1 MLRKLRRRHRGVI
14 GIAAPLED
22 LHTFFDAIT
31 LMYRVTTRLA
41 AQYHQP
47 ADLDRIRALQVDYA
61 RAVEAHDALA
71 MVELG
76 TEAAAIPMG
85 PDRAPQWP
93 VGVVGSLTHC
103 DGYRAAIVGWADVV
117 LALGVD
123 AEPHVALPAGVLEL
137 IARPDERSRLAR
149 LAAVSKGVRWDRLLF
164 CVKESLYKAWFP
176 MMKQWLDFQEAAV
189 TFSIDDGPPSRQG
202 GRFAAWL
209 ERPYTT
215 SRGDRSVHMSGRW
228 LARGGYLLAM
238 TCIPGDVYANHET

>member
-1 MLRKLRRRHRGVI
+1 MIRAISPACTAAVDCFGDPPDAELYPEEAHAVESAVDKRRK
-14 GIAAPLED
+14 E
-22 LHTFFDAIT
+22 F
-31 LMYRVTTRLA
+31 TTVRYCARLA
-41 AQYHQP
+41 MA
-47 ADLDRIRALQVDYA
+47 
-61 RAVEAHDALA
+61 
-71 MVELG
+71 ELG
-76 TEAAAIPMG
+76 AQVAPIPIG

-93 VGVVGSLTHC
+93 AGVVGSLTHC